1 MSREEAAHHIDLCV
15 QSGLLIPEK
24 KNAEG
29 DGAGETKSNKEKITE
44 VMGKSQ
50 AEQ

>member
-1 MSREEAAHHIDLCV
+1 LCSIRSIDTRR
-15 QSGLLIPEK
+15 

-29 DGAGETKSNKEKITE
+29 DGAEETKNNKEKITE